1 MAYYCFLIEIYSFKM
16 SNIGVNSI
24 NFEFKSMCM
33 LSERDLVDLKNRGI
47 RVEDVYQQV
56 EFFRNGF
63 PWMNLEKSAVIGD
76 GILKLSESEV
86 GHWVN
91 QFDILKA
98 NLQIVKMVPAS
109 GAATRMF
116 KSLFEHISEGKSNK
130 ESDLFLS
137 RLHEFAFSKALL
149 SLCPSQDS
157 NEIIKTLL
165 GEKGLD
171 YGSLPKGLLA
181 FHSYEDGS
189 RTPLEEHLFEAAEYA
204 SDGKKARLHFTVSPE
219 HRVRFLNLVGE
230 LMPKL
235 ESTFGINFEV
245 QFSEQKPATDTVA
258 VQLDNE
264 LFREKDGNM
273 LFRPAGHGALLENL
287 NEIKADL
294 IFIKNID
301 NVVPDIKREST
312 IRYKKAIGGLLLS
325 ITEKIKDYLLR
336 LQGEISEGLI
346 MEILAFTNSHLG
358 IKMSNEFSHLSN
370 EEKIDGLK
378 NILHRPTRICGVVKN
393 MGEPGGGPFWCS
405 DGQGNF
411 ALQLV
416 ESAQVDMENETQKE
430 IFSNST
436 HFNPVDLVCSTRD
449 YEGKYFNLLGF
460 RDMSTGFITEK
471 TKDGRKLK
479 AQELPGLWNGAMA
492 HWNTIFVEVPLDTFN
507 PVKTVTDLL
516 RPAHQ
521 ND

>member
-1 MAYYCFLIEIYSFKM
+1 
-16 SNIGVNSI
+16 
-24 NFEFKSMCM
+24 M
-33 LSERDLVDLKNRGI
+33 LSERDLSDLKKRGI
-47 RVEDVYQQV
+47 REVDVYQQV
-56 EFFRNGF
+56 EFFKNGF
-63 PWMNLEKSAVIGD
+63 PWMALEKSALVGD

-86 GHWVN
+86 VHWAN
-91 QFDILKA
+91 HFDVHKS
-98 NLQIVKMVPAS
+98 NLQILKMVPAS

-130 ESDLFLS
+130 ESELFLS
-137 RLHEFAFSKALL
+137 RLNEFAFASELL
-149 SLCPSQDS
+149 NRCQSQNS
-157 NEIIKTLL
+157 MELINTLL
-165 GEKGLD
+165 DEKGLD

-181 FHSYEDGS
+181 FHQYEDGS
-189 RTPLEEHLFEAAEYA
+189 RTPLEEHLMEAAEYA
-204 SDGKKARLHFTVSPE
+204 SDGKIARLHFTVSPE
-219 HRVRFLNLVGE
+219 HRGRFEKLVLQVFPG
-230 LMPKL
+230 L
-235 ESTFGINFEV
+235 EKKFGIKYDV

-264 LFREKDGNM
+264 LFREKDESI

-287 NEIKADL
+287 NELQADL

-301 NVVPDIKREST
+301 NVVPDAKREST

-325 ITEKIKDYLLR
+325 ITEKIKKYLVGLN
-336 LQGEISEGLI
+336 LVITEAELDEIVTF
-346 MEILAFTNSHLG
+346 ATSHLG
-358 IKMSNEFSHLSN
+358 IKISNEFKILSLD
-370 EEKIDGLK
+370 EKKDWLHT
-378 NILHRPTRICGVVKN
+378 ILNRPTRICGVVKN
-393 MGEPGGGPFWCS
+393 TGEPGGGPFWCA

-416 ESAQVDMENETQKE
+416 ESAQVDMENETQKG

-436 HFNPVDLVCSTRD
+436 HFNPVDLVCSTKD
-449 YEGKYFNLLGF
+449 FEGKHFNLLSF

>member
-1 MAYYCFLIEIYSFKM
+1 
-16 SNIGVNSI
+16 
-24 NFEFKSMCM
+24 M
-33 LSERDLVDLKNRGI
+33 LSERDLADLKNRGI

-63 PWMNLEKSAVIGD
+63 PWMTLEKSAVVGD

-86 GHWVN
+86 DQWAN
-91 QFDILKA
+91 QFDLLKS
-98 NLQIVKMVPAS
+98 NLQILKMVPAS

-137 RLHEFAFSKALL
+137 RFNEFAFAKAVKT
-149 SLCPSQDS
+149 LCNSQDS
-157 NEIIKTLL
+157 IEIISTLL
-165 GEKGLD
+165 EEKGLD

-181 FHSYEDGS
+181 FHPYEDGS
-189 RTPLEEHLFEAAEYA
+189 RTPLEEHLMEAAQYA

-219 HRVRFLNLVGE
+219 HRARFEKLVADV
-230 LMPKL
+230 LPKL
-235 ESTFGINFEV
+235 ELKFGISYDV

-264 LFREKDGNM
+264 LFREKDGSI

-287 NEIKADL
+287 NELQADL

-301 NVVPDIKREST
+301 NVVPDAKREST

-325 ITEKIKDYLLR
+325 IIGKIKEYLSR
-336 LQGEISEGLI
+336 LNGAIGEAEVV
-346 MEILAFTNSHLG
+346 EILAFAHSHLG
-358 IKMSNEFSHLSN
+358 IKISNEFYRLDVV
-370 EEKIDGLK
+370 EKVDWLK
-378 NILHRPTRICGVVKN
+378 TILHRPTRICGVVKN
-393 MGEPGGGPFWCS
+393 MGEPGGGPFWCA
-405 DGQGNF
+405 DGHGNF

-416 ESAQVDMENETQKE
+416 ESAQVDMENEIQKE

-436 HFNPVDLVCSTRD
+436 HFNPVDLVCSTKD
-449 YEGKYFNLLGF
+449 YEGKSFSLMGF

-492 HWNTIFVEVPLDTFN
+492 HWNTIFVEVPLVTFN

>member
-1 MAYYCFLIEIYSFKM
+1 
-16 SNIGVNSI
+16 
-24 NFEFKSMCM
+24 M
-33 LSERDLVDLKNRGI
+33 LSERELSELIKRGI

-63 PWMNLEKSAVIGD
+63 PWMALEKSALVGD
-76 GILKLSESEV
+76 GILNLSESEV
-86 GHWVN
+86 VQWAN
-91 QFDILKA
+91 QFDLLKA
-98 NLQIVKMVPAS
+98 NLKIVKMVPAS

-116 KSLFEHISEGKSNK
+116 KSLFEHISEGQSNK
-130 ESDLFLS
+130 ESELFLN
-137 RLHEFAFSKALL
+137 RFDEFAFAKAVR
-149 SLCPSQDS
+149 SLCNNQDS
-157 NEIIKTLL
+157 NELINILL

-189 RTPLEEHLFEAAEYA
+189 RTPLEEHLMEAAEYA
-204 SDGKKARLHFTVSPE
+204 SDGKTARLHFTVSPE
-219 HRVRFLNLVGE
+219 HRSRFEKLVGE
-230 LMPKL
+230 LLPKL
-235 ESTFGINFEV
+235 ELTFGINYEV

-258 VQLDNE
+258 VQPNNE
-264 LFREKDGNM
+264 LFREKDGSI

-287 NEIKADL
+287 NELQADL

-301 NVVPDIKREST
+301 NVVPDAKREST
-312 IRYKKAIGGLLLS
+312 ILYKKAIGGLLLS
-325 ITEKIKDYLLR
+325 ITEKIKGYLLR
-336 LQGEISEGLI
+336 LNGAIEEAELV
-346 MEILAFTNSHLG
+346 EILVFAQSHLG
-358 IKMSNEFSHLSN
+358 IKISNEFSHLSG
-370 EEKIDGLK
+370 EEKVDWLK

-393 MGEPGGGPFWCS
+393 MGEPGGGPFWCA
-405 DGQGNF
+405 DGRGNF

-416 ESAQVDMENETQKE
+416 ESAQVDMQNETQKE

-436 HFNPVDLVCSTRD
+436 HFNPVDLVCSTKD
-449 YEGKYFNLLGF
+449 YEGKYFNLMGF

>member
-1 MAYYCFLIEIYSFKM
+1 
-16 SNIGVNSI
+16 
-24 NFEFKSMCM
+24 M
-33 LSERDLVDLKNRGI
+33 LSERELSELIKRGI

-63 PWMNLEKSAVIGD
+63 PWMSLEKSAVVGD
-76 GILKLSESEV
+76 GILNLSESEV
-86 GHWVN
+86 VQWAN
-91 QFDILKA
+91 QFDLLKA
-98 NLQIVKMVPAS
+98 NLKIVKMVPAS

-116 KSLFEHISEGKSNK
+116 KSLFEHISEGQSNK
-130 ESDLFLS
+130 ESELFLN
-137 RLHEFAFSKALL
+137 RFDEFAFAKAVK
-149 SLCPSQDS
+149 SLCNNQDS
-157 NEIIKTLL
+157 NELINILL

-189 RTPLEEHLFEAAEYA
+189 RTPLEEHLMEAAEYA
-204 SDGKKARLHFTVSPE
+204 SDGKTARLHFTVSPE
-219 HRVRFLNLVGE
+219 HRSRFEKLVGE
-230 LMPKL
+230 LLPKL
-235 ESTFGINFEV
+235 ELTFGINYEV

-258 VQLDNE
+258 VQPNNE
-264 LFREKDGNM
+264 LFREKDGSI

-287 NEIKADL
+287 NELQADL

-301 NVVPDIKREST
+301 NVVPDAKREST
-312 IRYKKAIGGLLLS
+312 ILYKKAIGGLLLS
-325 ITEKIKDYLLR
+325 ITEKIKGYLLR
-336 LQGEISEGLI
+336 LNGAIDEVELT
-346 MEILAFTNSHLG
+346 EILVFSQSHLG
-358 IKMSNEFSHLSN
+358 IKISNEFSLLSG
-370 EEKIDGLK
+370 EEKVDWLK

-393 MGEPGGGPFWCS
+393 MGEPGGGPFWCA
-405 DGQGNF
+405 DGRGNF

-416 ESAQVDMENETQKE
+416 ESAQVDMQNETQKE

-436 HFNPVDLVCSTRD
+436 HFNPVDLVCSTKD
-449 YEGKYFNLLGF
+449 YEGKYFNLMGF

-507 PVKTVTDLL
+507 PVKTVSDLL

>member
-1 MAYYCFLIEIYSFKM
+1 
-16 SNIGVNSI
+16 
-24 NFEFKSMCM
+24 M
-33 LSERDLVDLKNRGI
+33 LSERELSELIKRGI

-63 PWMNLEKSAVIGD
+63 PWMALEKSALVGD
-76 GILKLSESEV
+76 GILNLSESEV
-86 GHWVN
+86 VQWAN
-91 QFDILKA
+91 QFDLLKA
-98 NLQIVKMVPAS
+98 NLKIVKMVPAS

-116 KSLFEHISEGKSNK
+116 KSLFEHISEGHSNK
-130 ESDLFLS
+130 ESELFLN
-137 RLHEFAFSKALL
+137 RFDEFAFAKAVR
-149 SLCPSQDS
+149 SLCNNQDS
-157 NEIIKTLL
+157 NELINILL

-189 RTPLEEHLFEAAEYA
+189 RTPLEEHLMEAAEYA
-204 SDGKKARLHFTVSPE
+204 SDGKTARLHFTVSPE
-219 HRVRFLNLVGE
+219 HRSRFEKLVGE
-230 LMPKL
+230 LLPKL
-235 ESTFGINFEV
+235 ELTFGINYEV

-258 VQLDNE
+258 VQPNNE
-264 LFREKDGNM
+264 LFREKDGSI

-287 NEIKADL
+287 NELQADL

-301 NVVPDIKREST
+301 NVVPDAKREST
-312 IRYKKAIGGLLLS
+312 ILYKKAIGGLLLS
-325 ITEKIKDYLLR
+325 ITEKIKGYLLR
-336 LQGEISEGLI
+336 LNGAIDEVELT
-346 MEILAFTNSHLG
+346 EILVFSQSHLG
-358 IKMSNEFSHLSN
+358 IKISNEFSLLSG
-370 EEKIDGLK
+370 EEKVDWLK

-393 MGEPGGGPFWCS
+393 MGEPGGGPFWCA
-405 DGQGNF
+405 DGRGNF

-416 ESAQVDMENETQKE
+416 ESAQVDMQNETQKE

-436 HFNPVDLVCSTRD
+436 HFNPVDLVCSTKD
-449 YEGKYFNLLGF
+449 YEGKYFNLMGF

-507 PVKTVTDLL
+507 PVKTVSDLL

>member
-1 MAYYCFLIEIYSFKM
+1 
-16 SNIGVNSI
+16 
-24 NFEFKSMCM
+24 M
-33 LSERDLVDLKNRGI
+33 LSERELSELIKRGI

-63 PWMNLEKSAVIGD
+63 PWMALEKSALVGD
-76 GILKLSESEV
+76 GILNLSESEV
-86 GHWVN
+86 VQWAN
-91 QFDILKA
+91 QFDLLKA
-98 NLQIVKMVPAS
+98 NLKIVKMVPAS

-116 KSLFEHISEGKSNK
+116 KSLFEHISEGQSNK
-130 ESDLFLS
+130 ESELFLN
-137 RLHEFAFSKALL
+137 RFDEFAFAKAVK
-149 SLCPSQDS
+149 SLCNNQDS
-157 NEIIKTLL
+157 NELINILL

-189 RTPLEEHLFEAAEYA
+189 RTPLEEHLMEAAEYA
-204 SDGKKARLHFTVSPE
+204 SDGKTARLHFTVSPE
-219 HRVRFLNLVGE
+219 HRSRFEKLVGE
-230 LMPKL
+230 LLPKL
-235 ESTFGINFEV
+235 ELTFGINYEV

-258 VQLDNE
+258 VQPNNE
-264 LFREKDGNM
+264 LFREKDGSI

-287 NEIKADL
+287 NELQADL

-301 NVVPDIKREST
+301 NVVPDAKREST
-312 IRYKKAIGGLLLS
+312 ILYKKAIGGLLLS
-325 ITEKIKDYLLR
+325 ITEKIKGYLLR
-336 LQGEISEGLI
+336 LNGAIEEAELV
-346 MEILAFTNSHLG
+346 EILVFAQSHLG
-358 IKMSNEFSHLSN
+358 IKISNEFSHLSG
-370 EEKIDGLK
+370 EEKVDWLK

-393 MGEPGGGPFWCS
+393 MGEPGGGPFWCA
-405 DGQGNF
+405 DGRGNF

-416 ESAQVDMENETQKE
+416 ESAQVDMQNETQKE

-436 HFNPVDLVCSTRD
+436 HFNPVDIVCSTKD
-449 YEGKYFNLLGF
+449 YEGKYFNLMGF

-507 PVKTVTDLL
+507 PVKTVSDLL

>member
-1 MAYYCFLIEIYSFKM
+1 
-16 SNIGVNSI
+16 
-24 NFEFKSMCM
+24 
-33 LSERDLVDLKNRGI
+33 
-47 RVEDVYQQV
+47 
-56 EFFRNGF
+56 
-63 PWMNLEKSAVIGD
+63 
-76 GILKLSESEV
+76 
-86 GHWVN
+86 
-91 QFDILKA
+91 
-98 NLQIVKMVPAS
+98 
-109 GAATRMF
+109 
-116 KSLFEHISEGKSNK
+116 
-130 ESDLFLS
+130 
-137 RLHEFAFSKALL
+137 
-149 SLCPSQDS
+149 
-157 NEIIKTLL
+157 
-165 GEKGLD
+165 
-171 YGSLPKGLLA
+171 
-181 FHSYEDGS
+181 
-189 RTPLEEHLFEAAEYA
+189 
-204 SDGKKARLHFTVSPE
+204 
-219 HRVRFLNLVGE
+219 
-230 LMPKL
+230 
-235 ESTFGINFEV
+235 
-245 QFSEQKPATDTVA
+245 
-258 VQLDNE
+258 
-264 LFREKDGNM
+264 
-273 LFRPAGHGALLENL
+273 LENL

-301 NVVPDIKREST
+301 NVVPDAKREST

-346 MEILAFTNSHLG
+346 VEILAFTNSHLG
-358 IKMSNEFSHLSN
+358 IKMSNDFSHLSD
-370 EEKIDGLK
+370 EEKVDWLK

-405 DGQGNF
+405 DGHGNF

-449 YEGKYFNLLGF
+449 YEGNYFNLLGF

-521 ND
+521 NG

>member
-1 MAYYCFLIEIYSFKM
+1 
-16 SNIGVNSI
+16 
-24 NFEFKSMCM
+24 M
-33 LSERDLVDLKNRGI
+33 LSERELSELIKRGI

-63 PWMNLEKSAVIGD
+63 PWMALEKSALVGD
-76 GILKLSESEV
+76 GILNLSESEV
-86 GHWVN
+86 VQWAN
-91 QFDILKA
+91 QFDLLKA
-98 NLQIVKMVPAS
+98 NLKIVKMVPAS

-116 KSLFEHISEGKSNK
+116 KSLFEHISEGQSNK
-130 ESDLFLS
+130 ESELFLN
-137 RLHEFAFSKALL
+137 RFDEFAFAKAVK
-149 SLCPSQDS
+149 SLCNNQDS
-157 NEIIKTLL
+157 NELINILL

-189 RTPLEEHLFEAAEYA
+189 RTPLEEHLMEAAEYA
-204 SDGKKARLHFTVSPE
+204 SDGKTARLHFTVSPE
-219 HRVRFLNLVGE
+219 HRSRFEKLVGE
-230 LMPKL
+230 LLPKL
-235 ESTFGINFEV
+235 ELTFGINYEV

-258 VQLDNE
+258 VQPNNE
-264 LFREKDGNM
+264 LFREKDGSI

-287 NEIKADL
+287 NELQADL

-301 NVVPDIKREST
+301 NVVPDAKREST
-312 IRYKKAIGGLLLS
+312 ILYKKAIGGLLLS
-325 ITEKIKDYLLR
+325 ITEKIKGYLLR
-336 LQGEISEGLI
+336 LNGAIEEAELV
-346 MEILAFTNSHLG
+346 EILVFAQSHLG
-358 IKMSNEFSHLSN
+358 IKISNEFSHLSG
-370 EEKIDGLK
+370 EEKVDWLK

-393 MGEPGGGPFWCS
+393 MGEPGGGPFWCA
-405 DGQGNF
+405 DGRGNF

-416 ESAQVDMENETQKE
+416 ESAQVDMQNETQKE

-436 HFNPVDLVCSTRD
+436 HFNPVDLVCSTKD
-449 YEGKYFNLLGF
+449 YEGKYFNLMGF

-507 PVKTVTDLL
+507 PVKTVSDLL

>member
-1 MAYYCFLIEIYSFKM
+1 
-16 SNIGVNSI
+16 
-24 NFEFKSMCM
+24 M
-33 LSERDLVDLKNRGI
+33 LSERELSELIKRGI

-63 PWMNLEKSAVIGD
+63 PWMALEKSALVGD
-76 GILKLSESEV
+76 GILNLSESEV
-86 GHWVN
+86 VQWAN
-91 QFDILKA
+91 QFDLLKA
-98 NLQIVKMVPAS
+98 KLKIVKMVPAS

-116 KSLFEHISEGKSNK
+116 KSLFEHISEGHSNK
-130 ESDLFLS
+130 ESELFLN
-137 RLHEFAFSKALL
+137 RFDEFAFAKAVR
-149 SLCPSQDS
+149 SLCNNQDS
-157 NEIIKTLL
+157 NELINILL

-189 RTPLEEHLFEAAEYA
+189 RTPLEEHLMEAAEYA
-204 SDGKKARLHFTVSPE
+204 SDGKTARLHFTVSPE
-219 HRVRFLNLVGE
+219 HRSRFEKLVGE
-230 LMPKL
+230 LLPKL
-235 ESTFGINFEV
+235 ELTFGINYEV

-258 VQLDNE
+258 VQPNNE
-264 LFREKDGNM
+264 LFREKDGSI

-287 NEIKADL
+287 NELQADL

-301 NVVPDIKREST
+301 NVVPDAKREST
-312 IRYKKAIGGLLLS
+312 ILYKKAIGGLLLS
-325 ITEKIKDYLLR
+325 ITEKIKGYLLR
-336 LQGEISEGLI
+336 LNGAIEEAELT
-346 MEILAFTNSHLG
+346 EILVFAQSHLG
-358 IKMSNEFSHLSN
+358 IKISNEFSHLSG
-370 EEKIDGLK
+370 EEKVDWLK

-393 MGEPGGGPFWCS
+393 MGEPGGGPFWCA
-405 DGQGNF
+405 DGRGNF

-416 ESAQVDMENETQKE
+416 ESAQVDMQNETQKE

-436 HFNPVDLVCSTRD
+436 HFNPVDIVCSTKD
-449 YEGKYFNLLGF
+449 YEGKYFNLMGF

-516 RPAHQ
+516 RSAHQ

>member
-1 MAYYCFLIEIYSFKM
+1 
-16 SNIGVNSI
+16 
-24 NFEFKSMCM
+24 MCM
-33 LSERDLVDLKNRGI
+33 LSERELADLKNRGI

-63 PWMNLEKSAVIGD
+63 PWMALEKSAIVGD

-86 GHWVN
+86 VQWAN
-91 QFDILKA
+91 QFDLLKSNLKIL
-98 NLQIVKMVPAS
+98 KMVPAS

-130 ESDLFLS
+130 ESEFFLN
-137 RLHEFAFSKALL
+137 RLDEFAFAKTLL
-149 SLCPSQDS
+149 SLCNSQDS
-157 NEIIKTLL
+157 NEIISTLL
-165 GEKGLD
+165 ESTGLD

-181 FHSYEDGS
+181 FHSYEDGF
-189 RTPLEEHLFEAAEYA
+189 RTPLEEHLVEAAQYA
-204 SDGKKARLHFTVSPE
+204 SDGKIARLHLTVSPE
-219 HRVRFLNLVGE
+219 HRARFEKLVDVLLPTWE
-230 LMPKL
+230 LK
-235 ESTFGINFEV
+235 FGINYEV

-264 LFREKDGNM
+264 LFREKDGSI

-287 NEIKADL
+287 NELQADL

-301 NVVPDIKREST
+301 NVVPDAKREST

-325 ITEKIKDYLLR
+325 ITEKIKGYLLR
-336 LQGEISEGLI
+336 LNEAIEEAELV
-346 MEILAFTNSHLG
+346 EILAFAHSHLG
-358 IKMSNEFSHLSN
+358 IKISNEFNRLGL
-370 EEKIDGLK
+370 EEKTDWLK
-378 NILHRPTRICGVVKN
+378 TILHRPTRICGVVKN
-393 MGEPGGGPFWCS
+393 MGEPGGGPFWCA
-405 DGQGNF
+405 DGHGNF

-416 ESAQVDMENETQKE
+416 ESAQVDMENEIQKG
-430 IFSNST
+430 IFLNST
-436 HFNPVDLVCSTRD
+436 HFNPVDLVCATKD
-449 YEGKYFNLLGF
+449 YEGKHFNLMGF
-460 RDMSTGFITEK
+460 RDMSTGFMTEK

-521 ND
+521 NE

>member
-1 MAYYCFLIEIYSFKM
+1 
-16 SNIGVNSI
+16 
-24 NFEFKSMCM
+24 M
-33 LSERDLVDLKNRGI
+33 LSERDLADLKNRGI

-91 QFDILKA
+91 QFDLLKA
-98 NLQIVKMVPAS
+98 NLQILKMVPAS

-130 ESDLFLS
+130 ESDLFLTH
-137 RLHEFAFSKALL
+137 LNEFAFSKALL

-165 GEKGLD
+165 EEKGLD

-181 FHSYEDGS
+181 FHPYEDGS

-219 HRVRFLNLVGE
+219 HRARFENLVSE
-230 LMPKL
+230 LLPKL
-235 ESTFGINFEV
+235 ELKFGINFEV

-264 LFREKDGNM
+264 LFREKDGSI

-287 NEIKADL
+287 NELKADL

-301 NVVPDIKREST
+301 NVVPDAKREST

-325 ITEKIKDYLLR
+325 ITEKIKGYLVR
-336 LQGEISEGLI
+336 LDGQISEGLLA
-346 MEILAFTNSHLG
+346 EILAYAESHLG
-358 IKMSNEFSHLSN
+358 IKISNEFGQLSVD
-370 EEKIDGLK
+370 EKVEWLK
-378 NILHRPTRICGVVKN
+378 TILHRPTRICGVVKN

-405 DGQGNF
+405 DGHGNF

-449 YEGKYFNLLGF
+449 YEGKYFNLLSF
-460 RDMSTGFITEK
+460 RDMSTGFITKK

-521 ND
+521 NG